1 MPMITATYLKWRIRA
16 NFINGS
22 GAVPPIVCR
31 RRQCRGCASFA
42 GGEPNVRPST
52 FLYFRRLQWLAE
64 PVAKAAL
71 SQRVAY
77 AESAVSLARH
87 GNRPNDSLYLPE
99 PVYEAL
105 RKIAF
110 EERLKIHDVVL
121 EGIDLALRRRGYPS
135 IEDLKAGKKR

>member
-1 MPMITATYLKWRIRA
+1 M
-16 NFINGS
+16 
-22 GAVPPIVCR
+22 
-31 RRQCRGCASFA
+31 
-42 GGEPNVRPST
+42 RPST

-71 SQRVAY
+71 SQRVALCRERRRRCHWRGTETGRTI
-77 AESAVSLARH
+77 ACT
-87 GNRPNDSLYLPE
+87 LPE

-110 EERLKIHDVVL
+110 EERIKIHDVVL
-121 EGIDLALRRRGYPS
+121 EGIDLALRRHGYPS